1 MDQLHRLLIQHARAS
16 QHLGVDVVPV
26 GVGGGSGRASIGEL
40 VDGDRS
46 AGVLGEEGNAAQAA
60 ASEVEVKGVEGAA
73 SLSARAPVDVRVGR
87 GESAEA
93 AGDRADGRAS
103 GVVAAGSDR
112 ASRREETARRLA
124 ALRERY
130 EREAP
135 HQHFVTAHTK
145 IVWGDGD
152 PAARLL
158 FVGEAPGA
166 DEDRIGRPFVGR
178 SGQLLDKMIVAM
190 GLTRESVYIC
200 NVLKTRPPD
209 NATPTSEEIR
219 LCAPYLFEQIGI
231 VDPEVIVTLGLP
243 AVRALLDTQASMSSL
258 RGKWQAF
265 RPAVGLDGR
274 LSDREYAVM
283 PTYHPAFVLRQY
295 TAEVRGKVWSDLQM
309 VQQRLGVR
317 GAGGEVQ

>member
-1 MDQLHRLLIQHARAS
+1 MKKVGTIAGLSTDQLHRLLIQHARAS
-16 QHLGVDVVPV
+16 QHLGVDFVPI
-26 GVGGGSGRASIGEL
+26 GSGAGAMEGAS
-40 VDGDRS
+40 
-46 AGVLGEEGNAAQAA
+46 
-60 ASEVEVKGVEGAA
+60 SEVEVKSVEGAA
-73 SLSARAPVDVRVGR
+73 SLSERPAVDVRVGR
-87 GESAEA
+87 GDAEA
-93 AGDRADGRAS
+93 DRSFGGAGGDLAPRVGDPRGARGYPDREG
-103 GVVAAGSDR
+103 
-112 ASRREETARRLA
+112 RREDTVRRLE

-152 PAARLL
+152 PVARLL

-190 GLTRESVYIC
+190 GLSRGSVYIC
-200 NVLKTRPPD
+200 NVMKTRPPD

-219 LCAPYLFEQIGI
+219 ICAPYLFEQISI

-265 RPAVGLDGR
+265 RPAVGLEA
-274 LSDREYAVM
+274 REYAVM

-309 VQQRLGVR
+309 VQQRLGLKVAKDVELP
-317 GAGGEVQ
+317 G